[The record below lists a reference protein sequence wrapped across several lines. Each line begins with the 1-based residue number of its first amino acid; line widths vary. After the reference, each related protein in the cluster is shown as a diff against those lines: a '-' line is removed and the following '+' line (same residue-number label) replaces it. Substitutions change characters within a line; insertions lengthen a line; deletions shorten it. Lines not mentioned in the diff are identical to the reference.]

1 LAELIADPDFRRR
14 VHGMAGQVARWP
26 SSGESPHEAI
36 ARAAEAILPQAG
48 AALEAGLDPGG
59 PEAATV
65 LGEMLATLAPL
76 EGSADG
82 PGYRAGRA
90 EGPQIVAA
98 PRFERYWQLLA
109 VLDGSPGPG
118 SNIPRLAWVIAALRA
133 HPSPSGHGSTPQAA
147 R

>member
-1 LAELIADPDFRRR
+1 ARR
-14 VHGMAGQVARWP
+14 ARGA
-26 SSGESPHEAI
+26 SRGESPQEAL

-82 PGYRAGRA
+82 PRYRAGLA
-90 EGPQIVAA
+90 ERLQIVAD

-109 VLDGSPGPG
+109 GLDGPPGPCR
-118 SNIPRLAWVIAALRA
+118 NI
-133 HPSPSGHGSTPQAA
+133 
-147 R
+147 